1 MYIFAK
7 ISEQLVELRKSSL
20 AKIICDNSDQ
30 ITHVQ
35 VEVMRSVGPN
45 NPIVP
50 CEDIQEPSFILWQ
63 ENLNFNLASPT
74 DIKSEQIKI
83 S

>member
-20 AKIICDNSDQ
+20 AKIICDNSDE

-35 VEVMRSVGPN
+35 VELMRSVGSN
-45 NPIVP
+45 NPMVP
-50 CEDIQEPSFILWQ
+50 CEDIQGPSFILWK
-63 ENLNFNLASPT
+63 ENLTSNLTSST
-74 DIKSEQIKI
+74 GKKFKQIKI